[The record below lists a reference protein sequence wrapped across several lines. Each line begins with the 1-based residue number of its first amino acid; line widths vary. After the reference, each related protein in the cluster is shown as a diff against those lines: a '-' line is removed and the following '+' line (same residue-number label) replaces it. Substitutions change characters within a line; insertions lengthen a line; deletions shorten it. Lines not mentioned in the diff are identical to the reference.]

1 MTATMLLLI
10 IPACGLLLAA
20 VLGIGWA
27 IYKMLQERS
36 QS

>member
-1 MTATMLLLI
+1 MVVLFV

-27 IYKMLQERS
+27 IYKLLEERNRN
-36 QS
+36 